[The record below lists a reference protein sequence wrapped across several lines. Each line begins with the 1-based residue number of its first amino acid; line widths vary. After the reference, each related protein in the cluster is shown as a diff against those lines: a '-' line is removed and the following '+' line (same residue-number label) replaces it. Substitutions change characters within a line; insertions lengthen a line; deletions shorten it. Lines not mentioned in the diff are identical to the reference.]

1 MYILGFHV
9 IDIIIIAV
17 YLAAITYIGKR
28 SMSKVHNQEDY
39 FLAGRGV
46 SKFFQYFLNMG
57 TIVDAGNAVNT
68 ASAAFSRGLGGVWIL
83 LAPILTGPY
92 YWFMAA
98 WFQPRAPRYYGRAF
112 RRTFQK

>member
-1 MYILGFHV
+1 MNILGFHP
-9 IDIIIIAV
+9 IDIAIIVA
-17 YLAAITYIGKR
+17 YLLLITYIGKR
-28 SMSKVHNQEDY
+28 SMAKVHNQEDY

-57 TIVDAGNAVNT
+57 TIVDAGNAANT

-92 YWFMAA
+92 
-98 WFQPRAPRYYGRAF
+98 
-112 RRTFQK
+112 